1 MESEIEFRMII
12 SEKQQAANRQNA
24 KHSTGPKTPEG
35 KQAIRFNAL
44 TWSLRARSL
53 MLPRDIPEEYQQLWD
68 GLAAEWQPQT
78 DTERHY
84 LEQMAISEWLLAR
97 TADSEY
103 RVYEASLPLKEE
115 LALLDRVSVRRVRLE
130 HSFTAGMEK
139 LKQLRKERQAQ
150 PQPQPAQAAK
160 AAPEPPHEPA
170 EPQAPPL
177 DYKMSEGQAAQPVS
191 CAPVAPDTR

>member
-1 MESEIEFRMII
+1 MVI
-12 SEKQQAANRQNA
+12 SERQQQANRQNA
-24 KHSTGPKTPEG
+24 QQSTGPKTPEG
-35 KQAIRFNAL
+35 KAHVRFNAL
-44 TWSLRARSL
+44 TWGLRARSL

-103 RVYEASLPLKEE
+103 RVYEASLPMEKEP
-115 LALLDRVSVRRVRLE
+115 ALLDRVSVRRVRLE

-139 LKQLRKERQAQ
+139 LKQLRKERQAG
-150 PQPQPAQAAK
+150 PQPQPAPAAK
-160 AAPEPPHEPA
+160 AAPEPPHKPA
-170 EPQAPPL
+170 EPQAPPP
-177 DYKMSEGQAAQPVS
+177 DYKMSEGQAAHPVS
-191 CAPVAPDTR
+191 CAPVTPDTR

>member
-1 MESEIEFRMII
+1 MESEGEFRMII

-24 KHSTGPKTPEG
+24 QQSTGPKTAEG
-35 KQAIRFNAL
+35 KTAVRFNAL

-84 LEQMAISEWLLAR
+84 LEQMAISKWLLAR
-97 TADSEY
+97 TDDSEC
-103 RVYEASLPLKEE
+103 RVYEASLPMEKE

-160 AAPEPPHEPA
+160 AAPEPAHKPA
-170 EPQAPPL
+170 EQNPGARPPAPDP
-177 DYKMSEGQAAQPVS
+177 GAPGPQPVF
-191 CAPVAPDTR
+191 CAPDTR

>member
-1 MESEIEFRMII
+1 VNSVII

-24 KHSTGPKTPEG
+24 QQSTGPKTAEG
-35 KQAIRFNAL
+35 KTAVRFNAL
-44 TWSLRARSL
+44 TWGLRARSL

-150 PQPQPAQAAK
+150 AQPQPAQAAK
-160 AAPEPPHEPA
+160 AAPEPPHKPA
-170 EPQAPPL
+170 EPQAPPP
-177 DYKMSEGQAAQPVS
+177 DYKMSEGQEAQPVS
-191 CAPVAPDTR
+191 CASIAPDTR

>member
-1 MESEIEFRMII
+1 MVI
-12 SEKQQAANRQNA
+12 SERQQQANRQNA
-24 KHSTGPKTPEG
+24 QQSTGPKTAEG
-35 KQAIRFNAL
+35 KTAVRFNAL
-44 TWSLRARSL
+44 TWGLRARSL

-150 PQPQPAQAAK
+150 PQPQPEQAAK
-160 AAPEPPHEPA
+160 AAPEPAHKPA
-170 EPQAPPL
+170 EQNPGSRPPAPDP
-177 DYKMSEGQAAQPVS
+177 GAPGPQPVF
-191 CAPVAPDTR
+191 CAPDTR

>member
-1 MESEIEFRMII
+1 MESEGEFRMII

-24 KHSTGPKTPEG
+24 QQSTGPKTAEG
-35 KQAIRFNAL
+35 KTAVRFNAL
-44 TWSLRARSL
+44 TWGLRARSL

-160 AAPEPPHEPA
+160 AAPEPPHKPA
-170 EPQAPPL
+170 EPQAPPP
-177 DYKMSEGQAAQPVS
+177 DYKMSEGQAAHPVS
-191 CAPVAPDTR
+191 CAPVTPDTR

>member
-1 MESEIEFRMII
+1 MVI
-12 SEKQQAANRQNA
+12 SEKQQQANRQNA
-24 KHSTGPKTPEG
+24 QQSTGPKTAEG
-35 KQAIRFNAL
+35 KTAVRFNAL
-44 TWSLRARSL
+44 TWGLRARSL

-150 PQPQPAQAAK
+150 PQPQPEPAAK
-160 AAPEPPHEPA
+160 AAPKPAHKPA
-170 EPQAPPL
+170 EQNPGARPPAPDP
-177 DYKMSEGQAAQPVS
+177 GAPGPQPVF
-191 CAPVAPDTR
+191 CAPDTR

>member
-1 MESEIEFRMII
+1 
-12 SEKQQAANRQNA
+12 
-24 KHSTGPKTPEG
+24 
-35 KQAIRFNAL
+35 
-44 TWSLRARSL
+44 
-53 MLPRDIPEEYQQLWD
+53 
-68 GLAAEWQPQT
+68 
-78 DTERHY
+78 
-84 LEQMAISEWLLAR
+84 MAISEWLLAR

-150 PQPQPAQAAK
+150 PQPQPAPPAK
-160 AAPEPPHEPA
+160 AAPEPAHKPA
-170 EPQAPPL
+170 EPQAPPP

>member
-1 MESEIEFRMII
+1 MII

-84 LEQMAISEWLLAR
+84 LEQMAISEWLLTR

-150 PQPQPAQAAK
+150 PQPQPAPPAK
-160 AAPEPPHEPA
+160 AAPEPAHKPA
-170 EPQAPPL
+170 EPQAPPP
-177 DYKMSEGQAAQPVS
+177 DYKMSEGQAAHPVS
-191 CAPVAPDTR
+191 CAPVTPDTR

>member
-1 MESEIEFRMII
+1 MII
-12 SEKQQAANRQNA
+12 SKKQQQANRQNA
-24 KHSTGPKTPEG
+24 QHSTGPNTPEG
-35 KQAIRFNAL
+35 KKAVRFNAL

-130 HSFTAGMEK
+130 RSFTAGMEK

-160 AAPEPPHEPA
+160 AAPEPPHKPA
-170 EPQAPPL
+170 EPQAPPP
-177 DYKMSEGQAAQPVS
+177 DYKMSEGQAAHPVS
-191 CAPVAPDTR
+191 CAPVTPDTR

>member
-1 MESEIEFRMII
+1 MVI
-12 SEKQQAANRQNA
+12 SEKQQQANRQNA
-24 KHSTGPKTPEG
+24 QQSTGPKTAEG
-35 KQAIRFNAL
+35 KTAVRFNAL

-84 LEQMAISEWLLAR
+84 LEQMAISEWLLTR
-97 TADSEY
+97 TADSEC

-139 LKQLRKERQAQ
+139 LRQLRKERQAR

-160 AAPEPPHEPA
+160 AAPEPPHKPA
-170 EPQAPPL
+170 EPQAPPP

>member
-1 MESEIEFRMII
+1 VNSVII

-24 KHSTGPKTPEG
+24 QQSTGPKTAEG
-35 KQAIRFNAL
+35 KTAVRFNAL
-44 TWSLRARSL
+44 TWGLRARSL

-150 PQPQPAQAAK
+150 PQPQPEPAAK
-160 AAPEPPHEPA
+160 AAPEPAHKPA
-170 EPQAPPL
+170 EPQAPPP

>member
-1 MESEIEFRMII
+1 MESEGEFRMII

-24 KHSTGPKTPEG
+24 QQSTGPKTPAG
-35 KQAIRFNAL
+35 KAQVRFNAL

-84 LEQMAISEWLLAR
+84 LEQMAVSRWLLTR

-103 RVYEASLPLKEE
+103 RVYEASPPLKEE

-150 PQPQPAQAAK
+150 PQPQPEPAAK
-160 AAPEPPHEPA
+160 AAPKPAHKPA
-170 EPQAPPL
+170 EQNPGSRPPAPDP
-177 DYKMSEGQAAQPVS
+177 GAPGPQPVF
-191 CAPVAPDTR
+191 CAPDTR

>member
-1 MESEIEFRMII
+1 MKSESELHMII
-12 SEKQQAANRQNA
+12 SDKQQAANRQNA
-24 KHSTGPKTPEG
+24 RQSTGPKTAEG
-35 KQAIRFNAL
+35 KTAVRFNAL
-44 TWSLRARSL
+44 TWGLRARSL

-84 LEQMAISEWLLAR
+84 LEQMAISEWLLTR

-150 PQPQPAQAAK
+150 PQPQPAPPAK
-160 AAPEPPHEPA
+160 AAPEPTHKPA
-170 EPQAPPL
+170 EQNPGSRPLAPDP
-177 DYKMSEGQAAQPVS
+177 G
-191 CAPVAPDTR
+191 APGAHPAFCAPDTR

>member
-24 KHSTGPKTPEG
+24 QQSTGPKTAEG
-35 KQAIRFNAL
+35 KTAVRFNAL
-44 TWSLRARSL
+44 TWGLRARSL

-84 LEQMAISEWLLAR
+84 LEQMAISKWLLAR
-97 TADSEY
+97 TDDSEC
-103 RVYEASLPLKEE
+103 RVYEASLPMEKE

-150 PQPQPAQAAK
+150 PQPQPAPPAK
-160 AAPEPPHEPA
+160 AAPEPPHKPA
-170 EPQAPPL
+170 EPQAPPP

>member
-1 MESEIEFRMII
+1 
-12 SEKQQAANRQNA
+12 
-24 KHSTGPKTPEG
+24 
-35 KQAIRFNAL
+35 
-44 TWSLRARSL
+44 

-139 LKQLRKERQAQ
+139 LKQLRKERQAR

-160 AAPEPPHEPA
+160 AAPEPVHKPA
-170 EPQAPPL
+170 EPQAPPP